1 MNDYLREDSW
11 RLVVTLGVVVA
22 ILAVILLLEQRFHWG
37 AQLVAP
43 LVGGG

>member
-11 RLVVTLGVVVA
+11 RLVVTLGVVLA
-22 ILAVILLLEQRFHWG
+22 ILVVILVLEQRFHLG
-37 AQLVAP
+37 ARLVAP